1 MDNVSYMRTISLKAS
16 LPDTLLPKLS
26 LGCPWNVRCVPFRH
40 SCRYLAEVPGTNFKN
55 TRNPFLYVSEVK
67 VRYNCASRYRSGQWR
82 ILNAH
87 GQSLE
92 VDAFVHTFGVYSSS
106 SRQKRGNRS
115 ERREK
120 KASQYKGISLRV
132 SNRCWTRGKGIC

>member
-1 MDNVSYMRTISLKAS
+1 
-16 LPDTLLPKLS
+16 
-26 LGCPWNVRCVPFRH
+26 
-40 SCRYLAEVPGTNFKN
+40 
-55 TRNPFLYVSEVK
+55 
-67 VRYNCASRYRSGQWR
+67 VRYNCVSRYRSGQWR

-120 KASQYKGISLRV
+120 KLLSTRESVYVFQTDAGREVLLTYFFSKMCIYCISCDIKV
-132 SNRCWTRGKGIC
+132 SKVTRQLSNILSSDI